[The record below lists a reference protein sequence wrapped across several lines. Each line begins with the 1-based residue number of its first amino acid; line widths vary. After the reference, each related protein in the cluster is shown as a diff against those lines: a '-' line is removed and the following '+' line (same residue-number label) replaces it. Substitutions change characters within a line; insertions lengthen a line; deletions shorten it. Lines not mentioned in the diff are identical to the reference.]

1 MEFDSKY
8 TIEVAKLEGVGSLR
22 REQPLGL
29 WVAQLTCGGYAP
41 GLTERFIGD
50 NAFDA
55 ARQACEYIVELEA
68 RSSVR

>member
-22 REQPLGL
+22 RDQPLGQ
-29 WVAQLTCGGYAP
+29 WIAQLTYDNAP

-55 ARQACEYIVELEA
+55 ARKACEYIVELEE
-68 RSSVR
+68 RRR